1 RFLEERADAEVVG
14 GVVSPTHPTMV
25 RQKYRTRP
33 REIVPPRHRLA
44 MARLAVGDS
53 SWLSVDP
60 WEITRRRIMDY
71 VSVLDH
77 VASALAQFFPQTQQA
92 AAAGG
97 AAAAAAAERE
107 RVRILY
113 LCKGNAVL
121 KLNPE
126 VLREK
131 GYMCVVVCR
140 PLETERLLKMMGRR
154 WAGVAH
160 VVEDRAILSHQLER
174 TCSHRVRQELIKGNP
189 VDDMTGEAVYNYM
202 LKHRVG
208 EKMAG
213 ALKWNRQD

>member
-1 RFLEERADAEVVG
+1 
-14 GVVSPTHPTMV
+14 M
-25 RQKYRTRP
+25 
-33 REIVPPRHRLA
+33 
-44 MARLAVGDS
+44 
-53 SWLSVDP
+53 
-60 WEITRRRIMDY
+60 
-71 VSVLDH
+71 
-77 VASALAQFFPQTQQA
+77 
-92 AAAGG
+92 
-97 AAAAAAAERE
+97 
-107 RVRILY
+107 RILY

-213 ALKWNRQD
+213 ALKWNRQDNDFTFAEDEEKPYANSPAKIVRPEHELPLQY